1 MYELFW
7 FGANLGTEDSLEEA
21 CVALYRNFK
30 STGYGLNEDEVRAWT
45 ADGSGI
51 KKNGRWMSTLEMLY
65 CGRRLSELW
74 NSYEFVNSDRF
85 RQGTVP
91 GIRKWRGGGSYYRRI
106 RTMAERRQ
114 NLGVVMEEGRTM
126 VRGRRVNLPNSW
138 DDIGRTRQRSW
149 KSQFRGKKAWDR
161 VA

>member
-7 FGANLGTEDSLEEA
+7 YGANVGAYDSVEEA
-21 CVALYRNFK
+21 CVFLHRNFK
-30 STGYGLNEDEVRAWT
+30 STGYGLNEAEVNAWN
-45 ADGSGI
+45 AEGSGI

-65 CGRRLSELW
+65 CGRRLNDLW

-91 GIRKWRGGGSYYRRI
+91 GIRKWRGGGGYYRRI
-106 RTMAERRQ
+106 ATMAERRQ
-114 NLGVVMEEGRTM
+114 NMAVIFDEGRTL
-126 VRGRRVNLPNSW
+126 VRGRRAHLPNAW
-138 DDIGRTRQRSW
+138 DDIGRTIQRGW
-149 KSQFRGKKAWDR
+149 KSQHRGKKAWDK